1 MEGLRGALLRCGE
14 RCVLRV
20 DRADLSRERFPRA
33 LRQSLLELGD
43 CGLLLGSELRTE
55 AAQVLYESLALLDFA
70 AEAAA
75 RASDLC
81 CDLIRRFACR
91 TAFRQS
97 YSSTSESSHARER
110 FANRLPRSVPQSADA
125 NPEPSI
131 ASKPSGGIG
140 IAVPR
145 SRDPALRK
153 GHRKR
158 RSASRSECSNRARHH
173 ATSDFP
179 CAIRDRV
186 RLPEAFLLGAHGVPV
201 LPVLL
206 SERKIRA
213 TERFGQN
220 VLGDGLVATDHLV
233 PPAEA
238 TSGQCALG
246 RRAKYAR
253 RVAVFHLRRGRR
265 RRPRIFDRREFGCG
279 RRSVPAIH

>member
-1 MEGLRGALLRCGE
+1 LRA
-14 RCVLRV
+14 
-20 DRADLSRERFPRA
+20 
-33 LRQSLLELGD
+33 
-43 CGLLLGSELRTE
+43 E
-55 AAQVLYESLALLDFA
+55 AAQVLYETLALLDFS

-75 RASDLC
+75 RACDLC
-81 CDLIRRFACR
+81 RDLIRRFACR

-145 SRDPALRK
+145 SRGPALRK

-158 RSASRSECSNRARHH
+158 RSASRSECSNSARHH

-179 CAIRDRV
+179 CAVGDRV
-186 RLPEAFLLGAHGVPV
+186 RLLEAFLLGSHSIPV

-206 SERKIRA
+206 GQWKIRA
-213 TERFGQN
+213 TEG
-220 VLGDGLVATDHLV
+220 LGEDALGEGLVAADHLV
-233 PPAEA
+233 APAEA
-238 TSGQCALG
+238 TTGQRALG

-279 RRSVPAIH
+279 RRSVPISH